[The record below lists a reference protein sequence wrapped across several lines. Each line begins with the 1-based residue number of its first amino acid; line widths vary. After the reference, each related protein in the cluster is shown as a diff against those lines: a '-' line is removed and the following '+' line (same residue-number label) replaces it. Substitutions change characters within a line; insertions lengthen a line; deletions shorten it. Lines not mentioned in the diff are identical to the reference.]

1 MPKHSFRKLVIV
13 VLAIFMIAGFLLV
26 DSSAQKR
33 RRRRRTRSAPQIT
46 NPAIYQPSPGDNTNT
61 DSAGDTTNVNSGQTN
76 SDVQPARSGSE
87 QDPDAMK
94 KTIRTLSTQVDKLT
108 DKITQMEESQR
119 SLVDLERL
127 SRAEQRAASLRTE
140 LRDVQAKEAD
150 LEAKAEQID
159 YDLKP
164 ENIERATAGYG
175 TTHPEELRDQRR
187 HQLESEKQRLRKQL
201 DQLAASRTHLED
213 AIATADAEID
223 RLHKKLDAADEA
235 AIQNAKTKAQSEG
248 TTSSQP
254 APKST
259 PSPTPY
265 PPQ

>member
-1 MPKHSFRKLVIV
+1 MPKHSFRRLVIV
-13 VLAIFMIAGFLLV
+13 VVAIFLVAGFLLV

-33 RRRRRTRSAPQIT
+33 RKRRRTSAPRIT
-46 NPAIYQPSPGDNTNT
+46 NPAIYQPSPGDNTNSNT
-61 DSAGDTTNVNSGQTN
+61 AGDTSNVNSDTN
-76 SDVQPARSGSE
+76 SADVQPARPAAE
-87 QDPDAMK
+87 DPEAMK
-94 KTIRTLSTQVDKLT
+94 KTILTLSTQVDKLAE
-108 DKITQMEESQR
+108 KITQMEESQR

-140 LRDVQAKEAD
+140 LRDVQAKEVD

-164 ENIERATAGYG
+164 ENIERSTSGYG

-187 HQLESEKQRLRKQL
+187 RQLESEKQRVRKQL
-201 DQLAASRTHLED
+201 DQLAASRAGLEQ

-223 RLHKKLDAADEA
+223 RLRKKLDAADEA
-235 AIQNAKTKAQSEG
+235 AIQNAKTKAQAEG
-248 TTSSQP
+248 TASSQP